1 MTIINVCHYP
11 SLTFFGLDNDSHGVL
26 FSSLTLFPM
35 TVISMC
41 HFPSFSYFAH
51 DNSLHGE
58 PFSSIYLLRP
68 WQLFAWWLVSH
79 FPAYTYFAHD
89 NGLHGEPF
97 SSMNCI
103 ALDNGLHEE
112 PFSII
117 ELHRSWQWFGWHAI
131 FHHFSTLSLICMEH
145 HFPSLTYLLCSWQW
159 FSWSTIFHHW
169 LTLPLSQVWG
179 FNKDEGVTFYR
190 QIFCKVCKCVFYLQ
204 KVFLDICY

>member
-68 WQLFAWWLVSH
+68 WQWFAWWAIFIYELHCSWQWSAWRAIFHHWIASLLTMIWMACH
-79 FPAYTYFAHD
+79 FPSFSYFVL
-89 NGLHGEPF
+89 NLHG
-97 SSMNCI
+97 
-103 ALDNGLHEE
+103 A

-117 ELHRSWQWFGWHAI
+117 DLLTLFLTMI
-131 FHHFSTLSLICMEH
+131 FMEY
-145 HFPSLTYLLCSWQW
+145 HFPSLTYFALDDDLHGAPLSIIDFLCAWQW
-159 FSWSTIFHHW
+159 FAWCAIIHHW
-169 LTLPLSQVWG
+169 LTLPLMM
-179 FNKDEGVTFYR
+179 
-190 QIFCKVCKCVFYLQ
+190 IFMEHHYP
-204 KVFLDICY
+204 